1 MTEATPHPTTHFYLR
16 RLAEEKAQAIQAR
29 LPETLSSEEAG
40 RLIHELQ
47 VHQIEL
53 ELQNEELRRAQ
64 GELEASRARYFDLY
78 DLAPVGYLT
87 LSEQGLILEANLTG
101 AGLLGVARRDLTNQ
115 PLSRYILPE
124 DQDIY
129 YLHRRQLLET
139 ETSRECQIR
148 MLRADAAPFWARLE
162 STVVRDG
169 ESGDCV
175 CRVVV
180 SDIDARK
187 QAEQQLAD
195 LNRRKDEF
203 LAMLSHELRNPL
215 APILNAVQL
224 LQLQQDENAVQR
236 KARAIIERQ
245 VRQLTHLVNDLLD
258 IAGTATGRIQLC
270 REPVAVNDI
279 VQRAVETVRPL
290 IDQRKQELTV
300 SLPPD
305 PICLDADVSRLAQV
319 VTNLLNNAAKY
330 TDPGGR
336 IWLSVHQE
344 DDQAVLRVRDTGLG
358 IAPALLP
365 HVFDLFTQA
374 ERSSDRA
381 QGGLGIGLALVKRLV
396 EMHGGTVQVSSTLGQ
411 GSEFV
416 VRLAV
421 HPPETLALAAQSAP
435 HGTGESAARPLQ
447 VLVVDDNL
455 DAAKILQMLVQESGH
470 RVRMAHTGPAAL
482 QAALDDRPDVVLL
495 DIGLPLLDGY
505 EVAKRIRQEPKLR
518 DTVLVAITGYEREG
532 DRQRSQ
538 QAGFDHHLV
547 KPADFRKVREILAA
561 AATKAT

>member
-1 MTEATPHPTTHFYLR
+1 MPEATRQPTALPDLR
-16 RLAEEKAQAIQAR
+16 RLAEEKAQVLQAR
-29 LPETLSSEEAG
+29 LPETLSPEEAG

-47 VHQIEL
+47 VHKIEL

-78 DLAPVGYLT
+78 DLAPVGYFS

-101 AGLLGVARRDLTNQ
+101 AGLLGLARPDLTNQ
-115 PLSRYILPE
+115 PLSHYIFPE

-129 YLHRRQLLET
+129 YRHRRQLLET
-139 ETSRECQIR
+139 GTSRECEIR
-148 MLRADAAPFWARLE
+148 MLRTDAAPFWARLE
-162 STVVRDG
+162 SVVSRDG

-180 SDIDARK
+180 SDIDARR
-187 QAEQQLAD
+187 QAEENLAD

-224 LQLQQDENAVQR
+224 LQLQKDENAVQR

-258 IAGTATGRIQLC
+258 IAGTANGRIQLC

-279 VQRAVETVRPL
+279 VERAVETVRPL
-290 IDQRKQELTV
+290 IDNRKLELTV

-305 PICLDADVSRLAQV
+305 PIWLRADVSRLAQV

-336 IWLSVHQE
+336 IWLSVQQE
-344 DDQAVLRVRDTGLG
+344 GDQAVLRVRDTGLG
-358 IAPALLP
+358 ITPALLP

-374 ERSSDRA
+374 DRSSDRA

-396 EMHGGTVQVSSTLGQ
+396 ELHGGTVRVSSTLGQ

-421 HPPETLALAAQSAP
+421 HAPETLAAQPASN
-435 HGTGESAARPLQ
+435 GTGEPAARPLQ

-470 RVRMAHTGPAAL
+470 RVRMAHTGPTAL
-482 QAALDDRPDVVLL
+482 KAALDDRPDVILL